1 MSKKKLKS
9 ILFWAFGGLLV
20 AAVFALACVS
30 VASAFTVGT
39 MAEEETTTAVMYI
52 AADKNSK
59 SAPSEIIIDRQNTD
73 TTKEIYAFN
82 VPKNTAKISSYL
94 TITDSSINL
103 DEIGLSI
110 NESRTFDDSDTT
122 YQITLNVKA
131 KSTRVAGGLGGFDI
145 KITAGDSAKTTCSAH
160 LRMSD
165 PQTSFADQIKSLINT
180 QGVLVSIFTICA
192 IVLVRTELKVFRF
205 GVKYKSNFVTV
216 EDNDKF
222 KEEMRE
228 ESRATKADMQDSILK
243 ICLRE
248 IARDTKPVAEMQ
260 QLAQDLKTSKEMN
273 DLQLKNMQAKY
284 NEIQTLSSSLQN
296 LEKTVRAI
304 QYGETTTG
312 ERRSGK

>member
-1 MSKKKLKS
+1 MKKLKS
-9 ILFWAFGGLLV
+9 NLFWILGAFVILI
-20 AAVFALACVS
+20 VS
-30 VASAFTVGT
+30 VAAC
-39 MAEEETTTAVMYI
+39 I
-52 AADKNSK
+52 AAASIN
-59 SAPSEIIIDRQNTD
+59 PVIE
-73 TTKEIYAFN
+73 TKA
-82 VPKNTAKISSYL
+82 A
-94 TITDSSINL
+94 DSSSASEATMRLSSSEDGHSMSSITL
-103 DEIGLSI
+103 TRGTSDDGELKQSYFLIGAPTGATESLIGIDMAGGTSDGVTLCDVDQKDEV
-110 NESRTFDDSDTT
+110 F
-122 YQITLNVKA
+122 QITLMIEPYSKSYKSSSSSILIWA
-131 KSTRVAGGLGGFDI
+131 KNSADQKVDEAAA
-145 KITAGDSAKTTCSAH
+145 ITIAVVFNNPSLT
-160 LRMSD
+160 L
-165 PQTSFADQIKSLINT
+165 ADQIKSIIDT

-192 IVLVRTELKVFRF
+192 MVLVKTGLNVFRF